1 MKNFIIM
8 LLALASLAA
17 ACHWHAKA
25 LEPLTIA
32 KPTKVR
38 KDEGSEHHM
47 EPVRITVPVTR
58 VQFNTPEVVTARRPR
73 LTLVDCTEYVCSYE
87 YR

>member
-1 MKNFIIM
+1 MMRQFIIG

-17 ACHWHAKA
+17 ACHWRAKA

-32 KPTKVR
+32 KPVVR
-38 KDEGSEHHM
+38 KEGSEHHM
-47 EPVRITVPVTR
+47 EPVVITIPVTR
-58 VQFNTPEVVTARRPR
+58 YEFEPEVVTARRPR

>member
-1 MKNFIIM
+1 MKQFIIM

-25 LEPLTIA
+25 IEPLTIA

-58 VQFNTPEVVTARRPR
+58 INFTPEVVIARRPR
-73 LTLVDCTEYVCSYE
+73 LTLVSCDEFICDYE